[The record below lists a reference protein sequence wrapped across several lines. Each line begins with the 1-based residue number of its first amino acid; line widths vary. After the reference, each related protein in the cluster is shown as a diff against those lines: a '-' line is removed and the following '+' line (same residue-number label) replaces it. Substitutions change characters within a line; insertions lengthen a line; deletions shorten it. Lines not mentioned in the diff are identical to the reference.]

1 MRQPR
6 TYIRRGGFTLI
17 EMIVVLAIIGIIG
30 IAVVPSLVRPP
41 AVDTA
46 AAAAPV
52 VEVLRAAQHAA
63 ADSGR
68 AVRLDLDPATGH
80 YIARLRTTDGDNPL
94 ATGTL
99 ALTNGTRMTADSARA
114 VFLFDP
120 TGPATGDSLLVS
132 GSGRDIMVSVD
143 RWTGDV
149 YARTL

>member
-1 MRQPR
+1 M
-6 TYIRRGGFTLI
+6 TFATRRGFTLL
-17 EMIVVLAIIGIIG
+17 EMIIVLVIIGIVG
-30 IAVVPSLVRPP
+30 IAVVPSLVRAP

-52 VEVLRAAQHAA
+52 VEMLRAAQHAA

-68 AVRLDLDPATGH
+68 AVRVDVDPATGR
-80 YIARLRTTDGDNPL
+80 YIARFRNTESDAPL

-99 ALTNGTRMTADSARA
+99 ALTSGARLTADSVRA
-114 VFLFDP
+114 IFLFDP
-120 TGPATGDSLLVS
+120 TGAATGDSLLVE

-149 YARTL
+149 YARAL